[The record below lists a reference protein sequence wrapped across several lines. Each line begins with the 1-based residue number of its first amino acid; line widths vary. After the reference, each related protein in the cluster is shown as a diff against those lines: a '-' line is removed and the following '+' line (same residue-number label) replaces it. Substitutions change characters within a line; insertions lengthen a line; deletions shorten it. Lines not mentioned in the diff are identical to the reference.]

1 MTVMDPRLLRPG
13 PVAPG
18 ARPVYQIERLSKTY
32 ARNNLVALKDVNLT
46 LRKGEFVSVVGSS
59 GCGKSTLLKIM
70 AGLLPPTAGR
80 VVLEGEPVLGPRPD
94 IGMMFQQATLLPW
107 KTTIENIVMPIGIRN
122 GRAAAQAATGRAVE
136 LLRLVGLGDF
146 GNVYPGE
153 LSGGMAQRAAI
164 CRMLIAD
171 PAVLLLDEPFS
182 ALDELT
188 RDFMNMELQRIC
200 MERQATAF
208 LVTHSL
214 AEAAILSDRI
224 LVMKPRPGRVVEE
237 VPIDLPRPRT
247 LDMINTAQ
255 FGEIVGHIRDL
266 LDREA
271 FI

>member
-1 MTVMDPRLLRPG
+1 MTELADPRTATLG
-13 PVAPG
+13 PA
-18 ARPVYQIERLSKTY
+18 AMRPVYEIERLSKTY
-32 ARNNLVALKDVNLT
+32 ARNNLVALTDVNLT
-46 LRKGEFVSVVGSS
+46 LRKGEFVSVIGSS

-70 AGLLPPTAGR
+70 AGLIPPTRGR
-80 VVLEGEPVLGPRPD
+80 VVLEGTPVTGPRSD

-107 KTTIENIVMPIGIRN
+107 KTTVENIVLPIGIRE
-122 GRAAAQAATGRAVE
+122 GRAAARAAVPRAMD

-164 CRMLIAD
+164 CRMLISN

-200 MERQATAF
+200 AEQNATAF
-208 LVTHSL
+208 LVTHSI
-214 AEAAILSDRI
+214 AEAVILSDRI
-224 LVMKPRPGRVVEE
+224 LVMKARPGRVVEE

-247 LDMINTAQ
+247 LEMINTAR

-266 LDREA
+266 LGREA
-271 FI
+271 YQ